1 MLVKYANDVIFLTAK
16 LEKLEKEQGQL
27 DKDLTNIKFVLE
39 QRLHNKSR
47 LILTSQSLQ
56 NNPPRLNDIYHDD
69 NDEDPW
75 KMITQLRQPTDDNQ
89 LKSVTELPDEKI
101 AQLEAELN
109 MTRAELQVTQ
119 LLVNEKN
126 DLSLFQ

>member
-1 MLVKYANDVIFLTAK
+1 VKYANDIAFLTGK
-16 LEKLEKEQGQL
+16 LEKLDKEQSQIN
-27 DKDLTNIKFVLE
+27 KDLSNIKFVLE

-47 LILTSQSLQ
+47 LILTSQSLL
-56 NNPPRLNDIYHDD
+56 NNPPRLNNIYHDEVD
-69 NDEDPW
+69 DPW
-75 KMITQLRQPTDDNQ
+75 KMITQLRQPEDH

-119 LLVNEKN
+119 LLVSEKN

>member
-1 MLVKYANDVIFLTAK
+1 VAFLTTK
-16 LEKLEKEQGQL
+16 LDKLDKEQGQIT
-27 DKDLTNIKFVLE
+27 KDLSNIKFVLE

-47 LILTSQSLQ
+47 LILSSQSLL
-56 NNPPRLNDIYHDD
+56 NNPPRLNNIYHDD
-69 NDEDPW
+69 DDDPW
-75 KMITQLRQPTDDNQ
+75 KMITQLRQPTDH